1 VPRTTK
7 RRRSTKHRGNAAGII
22 EARGRTGRKP
32 TTSEKGGKGG
42 GRGGKPG
49 RTSGGKGAP
58 KGKRYEKPP
67 TWRSAGFR
75 AVCAAVVVYF
85 VSTLL
90 LKRPV
95 ETNLILLPVVLFIYA
110 PLIYYTDLWMYRRF
124 MRKKAAG

>member
-1 VPRTTK
+1 VPRTTR

-32 TTSEKGGKGG
+32 TKSEKGAGG
-42 GRGGKPG
+42 GRGGRPG
-49 RTSGGKGAP
+49 RTSGGKGSPRA
-58 KGKRYEKPP
+58 KRYEQPP
-67 TWRSAGFR
+67 TWRSAGIR
-75 AVCAAVVVYF
+75 AVCAAVVVYL

-90 LKRPV
+90 LKRPI

-110 PLIYYTDLWMYRRF
+110 PLIYYTDLWMYRRH